1 MIASLEEFKVLLKQ
15 RERGRQINEQG
26 ISEKLKDNSGSE
38 HTSFKL
44 KAAKGTII
52 CPRHRT

>member
-26 ISEKLKDNSGSE
+26 IAEKLKDNSGSE